1 MIDYEYLKYWRQN
14 MEEIILLEKLMKDN
28 LIGYFETKDIEY
40 LEYLQNNIEELQ
52 KLRGKIKNTIV
63 KHLTNYH
70 IITPQDMNID
80 KTNINKLKIKIFRE
94 VKKYPRTNKNRSIRV
109 IIDLFKLPNLSAPPT
124 I

>member
-52 KLRGKIKNTIV
+52 KLREKN
-63 KHLTNYH
+63 KEYYS
-70 IITPQDMNID
+70 
-80 KTNINKLKIKIFRE
+80 KTFNQIPYNHPSSYEYR
-94 VKKYPRTNKNRSIRV
+94 
-109 IIDLFKLPNLSAPPT
+109 
-124 I
+124 